1 MYNIYIC
8 PTISVYVI
16 DITAISATN
25 IIPTDHTVSNQQSL
39 RDTKVRAVTIP
50 KSATAIY
57 TVFTE
62 RCSMTMSLHRSCAA
76 AMLVAT

>member
-25 IIPTDHTVSNQQSL
+25 IIPT
-39 RDTKVRAVTIP
+39 VTIRFQIN
-50 KSATAIY
+50 KAYETQGFA
-57 TVFTE
+57 
-62 RCSMTMSLHRSCAA
+62 L
-76 AMLVAT
+76 